1 VLDSVELSTYTNDM
15 AHAFM
20 IFRFRNEEQ
29 AQQAW
34 HKLEGW
40 RQGFRL
46 AAKLTAK
53 FDRGEAAG
61 DEGAAGETEDASDGA
76 DSKKHA
82 TKGHKAE
89 HKADHKAEHKKGEHA
104 EKGKGHKKGADGAD
118 EKGVRLI
125 VKLNFSDHEKLSF
138 QRWLD
143 RIPGEEPFKSAEPEV
158 HKGGEAGAAKTEE
171 LFDTLR

>member
-1 VLDSVELSTYTNDM
+1 
-15 AHAFM
+15 M
-20 IFRFRNEEQ
+20 IFRFQNEEQ

-53 FDRGEAAG
+53 FDRGDGAG
-61 DEGAAGETEDASDGA
+61 EEGAESSASEDDAE
-76 DSKKHA
+76 SKKHA
-82 TKGHKAE
+82 AKEHKAE
-89 HKADHKAEHKKGEHA
+89 HKADHKTDHKKGEHA
-104 EKGKGHKKGADGAD
+104 EKEKGHKKAAEDVGGD
-118 EKGVRLI
+118 KGVRLI

-143 RIPGEEPFKSAEPEV
+143 RIPTEEPFKSAESEV

-171 LFDTLR
+171 LFDSLR